1 MSREGNRAEAR
12 WMSAKDRT
20 RVSRLLIP
28 RRRPRQRGLQASYP
42 EKKRRRD
49 DIRNL
54 FPVRHRGCEQMAG
67 CSITDRIEPLPD
79 LPDFMQI

>member
-54 FPVRHRGCEQMAG
+54 FPADANRWPGVR
-67 CSITDRIEPLPD
+67 SRIGSSLSRIC
-79 LPDFMQI
+79 QILCRFNR

>member
-28 RRRPRQRGLQASYP
+28 HRCPRQKGLQASYL

-54 FPVRHRGCEQMAG
+54 FPLYRGYEQMAG
-67 CSITDRIEPLPD
+67 YSITDRIEPLPD